1 MFKSSLLRK
10 IVMALSGLFL
20 ISFLS
25 LHFAINLASVFSEEI
40 YNQWSHFMGYNGLVQ
55 FVLQPVLIAGVIVHF
70 VMGFVLEIQNNK
82 ARGTINYKVSGKSK
96 NSSWISRNMII
107 SGAVILAFIG
117 LHMYDFWV
125 HEMSYKYIEQLPVD
139 EERYYA
145 YTVLKFAT
153 IERTAIYVFA
163 FFLLALH
170 LLHGFTSSLQTLG
183 LDNKLG
189 KALKSFAILFSIGIP
204 AGFAFIA
211 LFHHLN
217 QF

>member
-1 MFKSSLLRK
+1 
-10 IVMALSGLFL
+10 
-20 ISFLS
+20 
-25 LHFAINLASVFSEEI
+25 
-40 YNQWSHFMGYNGLVQ
+40 
-55 FVLQPVLIAGVIVHF
+55 
-70 VMGFVLEIQNNK
+70 
-82 ARGTINYKVSGKSK
+82 
-96 NSSWISRNMII
+96 MII

-153 IERTAIYVFA
+153 IERTAIYVLA

-170 LLHGFTSSLQTLG
+170 LLHGFASSIQTLG

-189 KALKSFAILFSIGIP
+189 KALKSFATLFSIGIP